1 MFFIANTYFA
11 FKYCIHYKNEIY
23 LEQTFSV
30 NKIKKSNKFPCAINF
45 SSNCMPRNPKF
56 VTSILVILIIIICF
70 LGLFFQKNLQT
81 NKISS
86 FNSNLPKVNSSEL
99 KEDFNSK
106 NSANSSQNNSSFS
119 QNSSYLSS
127 ISPEKN
133 SQNSSESVEDF
144 LKTEKLKMQKIS
156 QTLTKIDTSQKPFL
170 LTETQLLGQNKQN
183 LLPEIGSKQYLKNPK
198 PIFVESEKTLY
209 FPYITG
215 FIARI
220 NIETGEVK
228 WDTFD
233 FAISQMSLFNGN
245 YYLTEY
251 KKGCIGTA
259 QTTGVDNTKCRII
272 EINRRNLKN
281 QKTLLEVNSDDLYVA
296 FANGQNFWLATGF
309 SGAGEASSIGFSKYK
324 KSGEFVENFSLGFF
338 LSYIQE
344 DWLTPKYR
352 NFCPNETIYQEI
364 KDKNTTLGLEFD
376 YEKDQKKVWVSPYN
390 DCKTVED
397 QQKAHTD
404 KKGKQIFQSK
414 FPFDISK
421 IMNNGQIEAVS
432 CDKWQYKLKNPEE
445 KYDFQLFW
453 DNQEFI
459 DYQGF
464 PINCL
469 G

>member
-1 MFFIANTYFA
+1 MFKNHKKFIPIILIATIIVFGALGFLFNSQ
-11 FKYCIHYKNEIY
+11 K
-23 LEQTFSV
+23 SD
-30 NKIKKSNKFPCAINF
+30 KITNNPLILNSA
-45 SSNCMPRNPKF
+45 SSNSDLAKDSFREPSENNP
-56 VTSILVILIIIICF
+56 
-70 LGLFFQKNLQT
+70 
-81 NKISS
+81 
-86 FNSNLPKVNSSEL
+86 
-99 KEDFNSK
+99 K

-133 SQNSSESVEDF
+133 SQNNSESVEDF

-156 QTLTKIDTSQKPFL
+156 QTLTKIDKTQKPFL
-170 LTETQLLGQNKQN
+170 LTETTLLGQNKQS
-183 LLPEIGSKQYLKNPK
+183 LLPETRSKQYLKNPK
-198 PIFVESEKTLY
+198 AIFIESEKTLY

-251 KKGCIGTA
+251 KKGCIDTA
-259 QTTGVDNTKCRII
+259 QTTGVENTKCRIL
-272 EINRRNLKN
+272 EINRQNLS
-281 QKTLLEVNSDDLYVA
+281 QKTLTEVNSDTLYVA
-296 FANGQNFWLATGF
+296 FANTENFWLATGF
-309 SGAGEASSIGFSKYK
+309 AGAGEASSIGFSKYK

-344 DWLTPKYR
+344 DWLTLKYQHY
-352 NFCPNETIYQEI
+352 CPNQTIYQEI
-364 KDKNTTLGLEFD
+364 KDKNATLGLEFD
-376 YEKDQKKVWVSPYN
+376 YEKDQKKVWASPYN
-390 DCKTVED
+390 GCKTAED

-404 KKGKQIFQSK
+404 KKGEQIFQSK

-421 IMNNGQIEAVS
+421 MMTNIQREQIN
-432 CDKWQYKLKNPEE
+432 CQKWQYKFKNPEE

-453 DNQEFI
+453 DNQEFT
-459 DYQGF
+459 DYKGI
-464 PINCL
+464 PISCV